1 MRTTPIFAMVG
12 VPRARRSE
20 MIDVR
25 KFFFV
30 VAMLAAATTPSYA
43 ATITY
48 NFAARIDVAVA
59 PTPDFTLESVQ
70 AGDILHG
77 TMTVNTSLPDLNSS
91 PDIGQYVATSAP
103 SVLSLTIG
111 PFGSFPQE
119 TYSTSSFSVRIAE
132 NGSGFF
138 GTDELLVINDGSFL
152 ANGNQVD
159 TFEIR
164 LDSDSPS
171 FLSGTGFPTAL
182 DLGLLNT
189 HAIFEFAGQD
199 PTHLGDGFA
208 FSGSITEFEVAPTAV
223 PEPGSWVL
231 MGGGLLALAALRH
244 RRRHQ
249 ATPLA

>member
-1 MRTTPIFAMVG
+1 MRTTPTFATVG
-12 VPRARRSE
+12 VPRAPRSKI
-20 MIDVR
+20 IDVR

-30 VAMLAAATTPSYA
+30 FAMLAAATTPSYA

-59 PTPDFTLESVQ
+59 STDFTLESVQ
-70 AGDILHG
+70 TGDILHG
-77 TMTVNTSLPDLNSS
+77 TMTVNTSLPDLNAS
-91 PDIGQYVATSAP
+91 PDIGQYVASSAP
-103 SVLSLTIG
+103 SALSLTIG

-132 NGSGFF
+132 NGKGFF
-138 GTDELLVINDGSFL
+138 GTDELLVVNDGSFL

-171 FLSGTGFPTAL
+171 FLSGTGFPTAV

-189 HAIFEFAGQD
+189 HSIFEFTGKD
-199 PTHLGDGFA
+199 PTHPDDGFA
-208 FSGSITEFEVAPTAV
+208 FSGSITAFEVAPAAV